1 MATES
6 FFSNASLAYLAS
18 AGAGKDGKT
27 YSIKPTD
34 GSGDFTFSRGS
45 NLAAT
50 RVGPTGLIEKGR
62 ENLLTYSNQFD
73 NSAWLKGNAS
83 VTSGQTGYDGSSDAF
98 SLNAN
103 TNTSSHYINKS
114 SSQSGVYTFSIYMK
128 AGTFKNVLIYFIG
141 PNQGVNF
148 DTSAQSFYAYEGGGA
163 NIVSYDVE
171 ILSNGWARYSVT
183 SAVALT
189 NTRIYL
195 KDNSWNISY
204 AGTTADNILIQSAQ
218 LEIGLAATEVITT
231 GATTVK
237 AGLLEDEPRFDYSG
251 GATCP
256 SLLLEPSRTQLIKY
270 SEYYGDLAPTRITL
284 TSNYGISPEGIQN
297 AAAIFNTT
305 ENGRHNLNGA
315 YFVVTSGTSYVN
327 SVFAKAGT
335 ITKMK
340 LRMFSGGGTDIGF
353 NDGDFD
359 LTNGTA
365 TGTGAGIESYGNGWY
380 RCYVVDSPTS
390 SASNARFNIEL
401 LDANGGISYVGSV
414 TDYIEIYG
422 SQVEEGSYPTSYIPN
437 HSGGSVTR
445 GVDDI
450 NKLTGVGVTSDEF
463 TIFLELDL
471 SDTPLVSNVGTYFQT
486 FDSSNNS
493 QQEFRFFSYSGEQVL
508 VPYFRQD
515 ASYAFGNGGNAV
527 RFDGKVLFRSDG
539 GGSYTMF
546 FGFNGSSTKE
556 VRTGL
561 TAYTLD
567 KIDFI
572 SQPKTN
578 VKQLLI
584 FNEALSDADCTTLT
598 T

>member
-27 YSIKPTD
+27 YSIKPND

-62 ENLLTYSNQFD
+62 ENLLLQSNNFD
-73 NSAWLKGNAS
+73 TTWTDGGTATL
-83 VTSGQTGYDGSSDAF
+83 TSGQSGYDGSNDAWLLEALSASF
-98 SLNAN
+98 IF
-103 TNTSSHYINKS
+103 YQGVS
-114 SSQSGVYTFSIYMK
+114 SSGVCTFSIYAK
-128 AGTFKNVLIYFIG
+128 AGTTDKMAFYVVTSPSTRAGFDLTSGTIDFTLR
-141 PNQGVNF
+141 GV
-148 DTSAQSFYAYEGGGA
+148 DASIE
-163 NIVSYDVE
+163 DVG
-171 ILSNGWARYSVT
+171 NGWYRCSMTFEGASTYV
-183 SAVALT
+183 
-189 NTRIYL
+189 RIYPTDSSL
-195 KDNSWNISY
+195 SPAI
-204 AGTTADNILIQSAQ
+204 GDNIYIQDAQ

-231 GATTVK
+231 GATTGK

-256 SLLLEPSRTQLIKY
+256 SLLLEPSRTNLIKY
-270 SEYYGDLAPTRITL
+270 SEYFEGTGWIISANNQKVSSNNLSPSGELNAYKFKSINITGSTFTRFSVAVADNTDYTFSCYARSDNPSALTTGKLLQLQMGGGGQITSINSTL
-284 TSNYGISPEGIQN
+284 VTSEWQRFDIT
-297 AAAIFNTT
+297 A
-305 ENGRHNLNGA
+305 
-315 YFVVTSGTSYVN
+315 TSGTSSAAYCYLGVDYD
-327 SVFAKAGT
+327 VDAEIEFW
-335 ITKMK
+335 
-340 LRMFSGGGTDIGF
+340 
-353 NDGDFD
+353 
-359 LTNGTA
+359 
-365 TGTGAGIESYGNGWY
+365 GAQL
-380 RCYVVDSPTS
+380 
-390 SASNARFNIEL
+390 EL
-401 LDANGGISYVGSV
+401 
-414 TDYIEIYG
+414 
-422 SQVEEGSYPTSYIPN
+422 GSYPTSYIPN

-463 TIFLELDL
+463 TIFLEFDL
-471 SDTPLVSNVGTYFQT
+471 TNTPLVTNVGTYFQT

-493 QQEFRFFSYSGEQVL
+493 QQEFRFFSWSGEQVL

-515 ASYAFGNGGNAV
+515 ASYAFGNGSNAV

-561 TAYTLD
+561 TAYTLN

-584 FNEALSDADCTTLT
+584 FNEALSDDDCITLT

>member
-6 FFSNASLAYLAS
+6 FFSSASLAYLAS
-18 AGAGKDGKT
+18 AGAGKDGKA

-34 GSGDFTFSRGS
+34 GTGDFTFSRGS

-50 RVGPTGLIEKGR
+50 RVGADGLIEKGR
-62 ENLLTYSNQFD
+62 ENLLTYSNDFS
-73 NSAWLKGNAS
+73 NSAWLKGNLS
-83 VTSGQTGYDGSSDAF
+83 VTSGQSGYDGSSDAF

-114 SSQSGVYTFSIYMK
+114 SSQNGVYTFSIYMK

-148 DTSAQSFYAYEGGGA
+148 DISAQSFYAYEGGGA
-163 NIVSYDVE
+163 NIVSYNVE

-204 AGTTADNILIQSAQ
+204 TGTAADNIYIQDSQ
-218 LEIGLAATEVITT
+218 LEIGLAATEVIST
-231 GATTVK
+231 GATTGK

-256 SLLLEPSRTQLIKY
+256 SLLLEPSRTNLIPN
-270 SEYYGDLAPTRITL
+270 SEGADKTSSSSVSYTFNEIVSPDGYKNSIKVETL
-284 TSNYGISPEGIQN
+284 TAGTYKGINWGISLSAGD
-297 AAAIFNTT
+297 
-305 ENGRHNLNGA
+305 H
-315 YFVVTSGTSYVN
+315 
-327 SVFAKAGT
+327 VFSCYLKAGT
-335 ITKMK
+335 A
-340 LRMFSGGGTDIGF
+340 SHIGLF
-353 NDGDFD
+353 HI
-359 LTNGTA
+359 
-365 TGTGAGIESYGNGWY
+365 GTGLGWIDTSDFTQSSGSLNLEIENFGNGWY
-380 RCYVVDSPTS
+380 KVYYTLNASAGGNNLYVFNCNETGQ
-390 SASNARFNIEL
+390 SAS
-401 LDANGGISYVGSV
+401 DAGDNF
-414 TDYIEIYG
+414 YG
-422 SQVEEGSYPTSYIPN
+422 YGFQLEQGSYPTSYIPN
-437 HSGGSVTR
+437 HSGGTITR
-445 GVDDI
+445 GDDDI
-450 NKLTGVGVTSDEF
+450 NKLTGVGVTGDEF
-463 TIFLELDL
+463 TIFLEFDL
-471 SDTPLVSNVGTYFQT
+471 SDTPLVSNLGTYFQT

-493 QQEFRFFSYSGEQVL
+493 QQEFRFFTWAGEQVL

-515 ASYAFGNGGNAV
+515 ATYAFGNGSNAV
-527 RFDGKVLFRSDG
+527 RFDGKILFRSDG

-584 FNEALSDADCTTLT
+584 FNEALSDADCIALT
-598 T
+598 S